1 MHSFMDAKLMAK
13 LLRQGLAD
21 RRIDLSHSECL
32 ELVARQFGFA
42 NWNILSARIEG
53 ATAEQLVLPQGW
65 IRTGDSH
72 GLYRSGIEPD
82 TGLAL
87 IENLPEQVH
96 PGASAFCTLMQS
108 VSAQPYIGSRIRLV
122 GEICTE
128 NATEGGTIWLR
139 VDSETSRAIRFDNLE
154 GHARDTGVVTGTT
167 DWVTREIVF
176 DVPSEAASVHF
187 GFFLKGTGSCRARR
201 FSLDIVDDTV
211 EITTK
216 KPRYPDRP
224 TNMDFR
230 GPTAH

>member
-21 RRIDLSHSECL
+21 RRIELSHSECL
-32 ELVARQFGFA
+32 ELVARQFGVA
-42 NWNILSARIEG
+42 NWNILSAKIEG
-53 ATAEQLVLPQGW
+53 TTAEQLVLPQGW

-72 GLYRSGIEPD
+72 GLYRSGIEPG

-87 IENLPEQVH
+87 IENLPDQNH
-96 PGASAFCTLMQS
+96 LGAGAFCTLMQS

-122 GEICTE
+122 GEIRTE

-139 VDSETSRAIRFDNLE
+139 IDGENTRAIRFDNLE
-154 GHARDTGVVTGTT
+154 GHAGDSGVVKGTS

-176 DVPSEAASVHF
+176 DVPQEAASIHF
-187 GFFLKGTGSCRARR
+187 GFFLKGIGTCRARR

-211 EITTK
+211 AITTK
-216 KPRYPDRP
+216 KTKYPDRP

>member
-13 LLRQGLAD
+13 LLRQGLAE
-21 RRIDLSHSECL
+21 RNIELSHSDCL
-32 ELVARQFGFA
+32 ELVSRQFGVA

-53 ATAEQLVLPQGW
+53 TNGGQLVLPQGW

-72 GLYRSGIEPD
+72 SLYRSGIEPG

-87 IENLPEQVH
+87 IETLPEH
-96 PGASAFCTLMQS
+96 DGLGGGSFCTLMQS
-108 VSAQPYIGSRIRLV
+108 VSAEPYIGTRIRLV
-122 GEICTE
+122 GEIRTE

-139 VDSETSRAIRFDNLE
+139 IDGENTRAIRFDNLE
-154 GHARDTGVVTGTT
+154 GHAGHSGVVKGTS

-176 DVPSEAASVHF
+176 DVPAEAASVHF

-201 FSLDIVDDTV
+201 FSLDIVDETV
-211 EITTK
+211 PITMKKTK
-216 KPRYPDRP
+216 YPDRP